1 MKTIIFNFGLF
12 IFKLATIHYLFQL
25 NTTILNCVSMIDA
38 CAKGNPLQLSL
49 YFKDLLPSILQ
60 DLQSPLGAP
69 YLCKLF
75 ISLRKTVFPKHLETL
90 GELIAF
96 ITLRLAKPQC
106 DLDANWEAENLSK
119 AMVRCITL
127 IHEKTVPKKTDEQCV
142 RECFTVPAFSYT
154 FPLLKYSLTS
164 NYARS
169 HDELIHDG
177 LQIISEHAK
186 MRGAEELGT
195 KDVYHPR
202 YLPTKQMFSLLVE
215 VISKMT
221 IFFLIKRNKY
231 KK

>member
-1 MKTIIFNFGLF
+1 
-12 IFKLATIHYLFQL
+12 
-25 NTTILNCVSMIDA
+25 MIEA
-38 CAKGNPLQLSL
+38 CAKGNPLELSL

-60 DLQSPLGAP
+60 DLQSPLAAP

-75 ISLRKTVFPKHLETL
+75 TSLRKSVFPKHLETL

-106 DLDANWEAENLSK
+106 DLDANWEAENLNK

-127 IHEKTVPKKTDEQCV
+127 IHEKTVPKKTEEGHLE
-142 RECFTVPAFSYT
+142 ECFTVPAFSYT
-154 FPLLKYSLTS
+154 FPLLKYSLIS
-164 NYARS
+164 NYARN

-186 MRGAEELGT
+186 LRGTEELGV
-195 KDVYHPR
+195 KDVYHPQ

-215 VISKMT
+215 VISKT
-221 IFFLIKRNKY
+221 TRYFFHVDLKKYFVLNPFAFFFLL
-231 KK
+231 